1 MMGIYS
7 AEWLPIICASAC
19 PVLTLQALRAV
30 TFTRE
35 DERLVG
41 NGVMKNITSL
51 RYEIFDSGIPT

>member
-1 MMGIYS
+1 MQ
-7 AEWLPIICASAC
+7 ALVPF
-19 PVLTLQALRAV
+19 TLLRLLRAV

-35 DERLVG
+35 DERLID